1 MAGFNTHARI
11 TEWARESIA
20 QKRRVRIVS
29 LIEPGVSLGGQLWRF
44 RVRIPSLLYYW
55 LTGVGYGGREGIN
68 ILS

>member
-1 MAGFNTHARI
+1 MSGKENGRCKAWFLRGVKQHF
-11 TEWARESIA
+11 REGLGYKVI
-20 QKRRVRIVS
+20 
-29 LIEPGVSLGGQLWRF
+29 GCLGGQLWRF